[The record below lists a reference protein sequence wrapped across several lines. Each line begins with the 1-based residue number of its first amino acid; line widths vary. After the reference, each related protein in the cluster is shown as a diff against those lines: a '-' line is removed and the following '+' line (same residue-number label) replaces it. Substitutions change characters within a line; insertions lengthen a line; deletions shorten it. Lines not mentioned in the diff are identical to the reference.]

1 VVQENLENIVSKELI
16 LHSYKELTKI
26 IDSRLTQLEKQV
38 KDTLHEINENHKNT
52 MGYLVR
58 QVTSPKQETEKNE

>member
-1 VVQENLENIVSKELI
+1 MVQENLENIVSKELI